1 MTKRDYLRIS
11 GTMRYVRDLK
21 TTDADTLDLLA
32 YAFANEL
39 SYTMKEGRKV
49 YNLSF
54 DKVRFMLD
62 CGCPA

>member
-1 MTKRDYLRIS
+1 MTKRDYLMIS
-11 GTMRYVRDLK
+11 GTIKYVRDLK

-32 YAFANEL
+32 YAFATEL
-39 SYTMKEGRKV
+39 GGQSRE
-49 YNLSF
+49 F

>member
-1 MTKRDYLRIS
+1 MIS
-11 GTMRYVRDLK
+11 GTIKYVRDLK

-32 YAFANEL
+32 YAFATEL
-39 SYTMKEGRKV
+39 GFTYRDGRRV
-49 YNLSF
+49 QNLSF